1 VTTTAHISR
10 GRASRL
16 DAAAVRRSLLTV
28 LLTALFSAAGLLVAS
43 PAAACSCPV
52 ANTATSFANADAV
65 FTGTLVSRDV
75 DHPEWPVIS
84 SNDPALHVFA
94 VDGVF
99 KGEVHELQGVVSAAD
114 GASCG
119 LELSGDGP
127 FVVFA
132 SRDPGLPED
141 QYRAGLCDGTT
152 TVDPAISDEL
162 ADLAGVPTPA
172 ASSGS
177 PPAGGTAGLQGAGLS
192 PVATALIGAGA
203 LVVVAIGGRVLRRRL
218 RWRALQ

>member
-1 VTTTAHISR
+1 VTTTVHISR
-10 GRASRL
+10 GKASRL

-28 LLTALFSAAGLLVAS
+28 LLAALFSAAGLIVAS

-52 ANTATSFANADAV
+52 ADTATHFADADAV

-75 DHPEWPVIS
+75 DHPGWPVIS
-84 SNDPALHVFA
+84 STDPALHVFA

-99 KGEVHELQGVVSAAD
+99 KGEVHELQGVVSSAD

-132 SRDPGLPED
+132 SHDPGLPED
-141 QYRAGLCDGTT
+141 QYRAGLCGGTT
-152 TVDPAISDEL
+152 TVDPAITDEL
-162 ADLAGVPTPA
+162 TDLAGVPAPD

-177 PPAGGTAGLQGAGLS
+177 PPAGGTAGLQGGGLS

-203 LVVVAIGGRVLRRRL
+203 LVVIAIGGLVLRRRL
-218 RWRALQ
+218 HGRALR

>member
-1 VTTTAHISR
+1 MRR
-10 GRASRL
+10 G
-16 DAAAVRRSLLTV
+16 LLTV
-28 LLTALFSAAGLLVAS
+28 LLAALFSAAGLLVAS
-43 PAAACSCPV
+43 PAAACSC
-52 ANTATSFANADAV
+52 AAADTATYFADADAV
-65 FTGTLVSRDV
+65 FTGSLVSRDV

-84 SNDPALHVFA
+84 STDPALHVFA

-132 SRDPGLPED
+132 SRDADLPED
-141 QYRAGLCDGTT
+141 QYRAGLCNGTT
-152 TVDPAISDEL
+152 TLDPAIADEL
-162 ADLAGVPTPA
+162 ADLAGGPTPA

-177 PPAGGTAGLQGAGLS
+177 PPARGTAGLQGAGFS

-203 LVVVAIGGRVLRRRL
+203 LVVVAIGGLVLRRRL
-218 RWRALQ
+218 RRRALQ

>member
-1 VTTTAHISR
+1 M
-10 GRASRL
+10 
-16 DAAAVRRSLLTV
+16 
-28 LLTALFSAAGLLVAS
+28 
-43 PAAACSCPV
+43 
-52 ANTATSFANADAV
+52 
-65 FTGTLVSRDV
+65 
-75 DHPEWPVIS
+75 IS
-84 SNDPALHVFA
+84 SDDPALHVFA

-132 SRDPGLPED
+132 TRDPGA
-141 QYRAGLCDGTT
+141 AGGPVPGRPVQRDRRRWTRRSPT
-152 TVDPAISDEL
+152 SS
-162 ADLAGVPTPA
+162 ADLAGGPAPA

-177 PPAGGTAGLQGAGLS
+177 PPARGTAGLQGAGFS

-203 LVVVAIGGRVLRRRL
+203 LVVVALGGLVLRRR
-218 RWRALQ
+218 RRSQALQ